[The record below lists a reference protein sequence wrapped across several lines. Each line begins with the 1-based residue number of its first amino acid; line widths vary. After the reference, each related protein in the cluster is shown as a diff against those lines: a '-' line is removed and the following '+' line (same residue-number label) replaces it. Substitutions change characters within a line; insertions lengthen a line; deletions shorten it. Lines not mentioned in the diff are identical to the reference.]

1 MSLTREEILQMITE
15 VLPGLL
21 EPVTAQ
27 LLGDVK
33 TFMADTVH
41 PLADRMDSFETS
53 LEQPQDEAPKE
64 QPDTAPT
71 EDQEQPSNDTENTET
86 NQEEAPTMPQE
97 DTLMT
102 RVKLLEQQLA
112 DAAKQQQEQ
121 AKVASDLR
129 FSNALS
135 SELDKLSPVHK
146 GIVQELLS
154 SRLRGTS
161 EEKETGWLTKEGK
174 TLSESVATFI
184 ASPEGIHFLP
194 SSHVNG
200 VGAQE
205 TATSKKGDSLDLD
218 SALASAF
225 L

>member
-1 MSLTREEILQMITE
+1 MTREEVLQLITE
-15 VLPGLL
+15 ALPGLL

-41 PLADRMDSFETS
+41 PLADRLDGY
-53 LEQPQDEAPKE
+53 EALLDKPE
-64 QPDTAPT
+64 EEAPT
-71 EDQEQPSNDTENTET
+71 EQPESSQADTQEHLSTDAENTET
-86 NQEEAPTMPQE
+86 NQEEAPTMPQ
-97 DTLMT
+97 DDNLMT

-121 AKVASDLR
+121 AKIASDLR

-174 TLSESVATFI
+174 TLSESVATFF
-184 ASPEGIHFLP
+184 ASPEGMHFLP

-205 TATSKKGDSLDLD
+205 TATPKKGDSLDLD